1 MSNSRRATRQGSD
14 RQMLRER
21 EIVNAARLVFESTGY
36 DSASMADIAARA
48 GIVEGTVYLYFDS
61 KKDLMHRVVA
71 EWYESLIASVSEG
84 LARITGVRARLRF
97 CILRHLRVY
106 VENTGLANL
115 LIRELRRDTKY
126 YETEIYSLNKRY
138 TAFVTADILEGIK
151 QGELNPDIAPE
162 IVRDLIFGGIEH
174 CAYRILSG
182 RGGLDIDL
190 AADRILGTLW
200 AGIAA
205 PKNASQTAL
214 EDRIARLEKMMIA
227 NSEKS

>member
-1 MSNSRRATRQGSD
+1 MSSRRTAKQGSN
-14 RQMLRER
+14 RQVLRER
-21 EIVNAARLVFESTGY
+21 EIINAARLVFESTGF

-61 KKDLMHRVVA
+61 KKELMHRVVA
-71 EWYESLIASVSEG
+71 EWYEGLIASVSNG
-84 LARITGVRARLRF
+84 LARVSGVRGRIRF

-106 VENTGLANL
+106 VEDTGLANL
-115 LIRELRRDTKY
+115 MIRELRRDKKF

-138 TAFVTADILEGIK
+138 AAFMTAEILEGIK
-151 QGELNPDIAPE
+151 QGELNSDIAPDV
-162 IVRDLIFGGIEH
+162 VRDLIFGGIEH
-174 CAYRILSG
+174 YAYRILSG

-205 PKNASQTAL
+205 PKNTSQIAL
-214 EDRIARLEKMMIA
+214 EDRIARLERMTLA